1 MNLRKLVVIID
12 VILCL
17 IFNFHRVV
25 LQNTLLCSSF
35 LSRSPLNYVT
45 VNISLESD
53 HPDYEYSQFSQQ
65 MCSHLPNTV
74 VNITRMK
81 KFSLSNTVRTL
92 AKCSIFFNI

>member
-1 MNLRKLVVIID
+1 MNLQKVVIID

-17 IFNFHRVV
+17 IFNFHRFV
-25 LQNTLLCSSF
+25 LQNALLCPSF
-35 LSRSPLNYVT
+35 LSCSPLHYVT

-53 HPDYEYSQFSQQ
+53 HPDYEYPQFSQK
-65 MCSHLPNTV
+65 MCSHQSSVIYPTL

-92 AKCSIFFNI
+92 A